1 MEVLQCA
8 VRNRWA
14 GAEGLSSHMFRFIGR
29 RLLVAIPTLLLVVT
43 LAFFMMRAAP
53 GSPFDTDRRLSPEI
67 EANVLAKYGMNT
79 PLAAQY
85 VDYLAGVARGDLG
98 PSLKYKDKSVLEI
111 LNENYLVSLKL
122 GASAIVLAALLDG
135 RLGVLAA
142 LRQNRPADY
151 GVMTVAVLGVCIP
164 TFVTAPLLVLAF
176 ASKRGWLP
184 GAGWNDG
191 AVLNMVM
198 PVTVLALPQI
208 AIISRLTRAGMVEVL
223 HSNYVRTARAK
234 GLPERSIVGKH
245 ALRAAILPLVSYLG
259 PACAGLITG
268 SLVVEK
274 IFNLPGLGKFF
285 VISALQ
291 RDYTVVMG
299 MVIFYAALILALNLV
314 ADLLHAVLD
323 PRARLA

>member
-1 MEVLQCA
+1 ML
-8 VRNRWA
+8 
-14 GAEGLSSHMFRFIGR
+14 RFIGR
-29 RLLVAIPTLLLVVT
+29 RLLVAIPTLFLVVT

-67 EANVLAKYGMNT
+67 ERNVLAKYGMNK
-79 PLAAQY
+79 PVGQQY
-85 VDYLAGVARGDLG
+85 LDYLAGVARGDLG
-98 PSLKYKDKSVLEI
+98 PSLKYKDKTVLAI
-111 LNENYLVSLKL
+111 LKENYPISLKL
-122 GASAIVLAALLDG
+122 GLSAIVLASVVG
-135 RLGVLAA
+135 VSLGVLAA
-142 LRQNRPADY
+142 LRQNRGVDY

-164 TFVTAPLLVLAF
+164 TFVTAPLLVLVF
-176 ASKRGWLP
+176 ASKLGWLP
-184 GAGWNDG
+184 SAGWNDG
-191 AVLNMVM
+191 ALINLVL

-208 AIISRLTRAGMVEVL
+208 AIISRLTRAGMIEVL

-259 PACAGLITG
+259 PACAGLLTG

-299 MVIFYAALILALNLV
+299 MVIVYAGLILLLNLIADLLYAAL
-314 ADLLHAVLD
+314 D
-323 PRARLA
+323 PRVRLA

>member
-1 MEVLQCA
+1 
-8 VRNRWA
+8 
-14 GAEGLSSHMFRFIGR
+14 MFHFIGR

-67 EANVLAKYGMNT
+67 ERNVLAKYGMNK
-79 PLAAQY
+79 PLGAQY
-85 VDYLAGVARGDLG
+85 LDYLGGVARGDLG

-122 GASAIVLAALLDG
+122 GASAIVLAALIG
-135 RLGVLAA
+135 VSLGVLAA
-142 LRQNRPADY
+142 LRQNRAVDY

-176 ASKRGWLP
+176 ASKLGWLP

-191 AVLNMVM
+191 ALLNMVM

-234 GLPERSIVGKH
+234 GLPESRIVTRH

-285 VISALQ
+285 VVSALQ

-299 MVIFYAALILALNLV
+299 MVVFYAALILVLNLV
-314 ADLLHAVLD
+314 ADLLYAVLD
-323 PRARLA
+323 PRVRLA